1 MSALTFTFFRSW
13 IGRIILNFRW
23 VSVFL
28 FLSFIHFFLTCCV
41 YFHLFYLSYICMTYL
56 CFYGSVNKDWHCI
69 IDSHYLF
76 SSIVKSIGE
85 CAQVAAATPKK
96 AQPKKQNFKRNPNNK
111 FQKRFNLGGS
121 GLESA
126 KKSV

>member
-1 MSALTFTFFRSW
+1 MIADRYSS
-13 IGRIILNFRW
+13 II
-23 VSVFL
+23 
-28 FLSFIHFFLTCCV
+28 
-41 YFHLFYLSYICMTYL
+41 
-56 CFYGSVNKDWHCI
+56 VNKDWNGI

-85 CAQVAAATPKK
+85 CAQQVQMTPKK
-96 AQPKKQNFKRNPNNK
+96 QQPKKNFKRNPNNK

-126 KKSV
+126 QKPAQQTKSPSSQISNVSKPSRLGTPSTNSGSSAPS